1 MKRLRKFAP
10 EIDVAEAQIVLTVA
24 QRPGILQSELTREV
38 GSKQSRVSRQLGVLF
53 EEYGYINISEVPS
66 NRRCNELHLTEK
78 GEALVAAL
86 IHR

>member
-24 QRPGILQSELTREV
+24 QRPSILQSELTREV

-53 EEYGYINISEVPS
+53 EEHGYISISEVPT
-66 NRRCNELHLTEK
+66 NR
-78 GEALVAAL
+78 AATNCT
-86 IHR
+86 